1 MALQW
6 IGVAI
11 TIVGMLVNGYQSI
24 KPAPAPVQTVQA
36 FQQPQIQSEKP
47 HILLSQV
54 NIAYDINTGKH
65 YFQHPNGQWFDY
77 PPKPF

>member
-6 IGVAI
+6 IGVAL
-11 TIVGMLVNGYQSI
+11 TIFGMLVNGYQNL
-24 KPAPAPVQTVQA
+24 KTQTPPQPTPQA
-36 FQQPQIQSEKP
+36 QIQSEKP
-47 HILLSQV
+47 HVLICQI